1 MKLLAKVCSVIF
13 HPLFLL
19 NAGLF
24 AILRYHPYFLS
35 KFYDDQFY
43 TLSMF
48 IAVNTLVMP
57 LLSVYLLKRFK
68 FVDDFNISNPKQR
81 LMPYTIIAMLL
92 GFTTYQLW
100 KNEFYGLPL
109 VFLIATIVCVVFNI
123 LINIKFTISS
133 HAIGGGGV
141 VALFLHL
148 TLIEHLLV
156 FNVWLIGAIIASGLS
171 AWSRLYLNAHTEK
184 QVYTGFGLGV
194 VVVMGMLMVFA

>member
-1 MKLLAKVCSVIF
+1 MKRLANICSVIF

-109 VFLIATIVCVVFNI
+109 VFLIATILCVVANI

-133 HAIGGGGV
+133 HTIGGGGL

-148 TLIEHLLV
+148 TLIEHLSV
-156 FNVWLIGAIIASGLS
+156 FNVWLLGAILASGLS

-184 QVYTGFGLGV
+184 QVYTGFGVGV

>member
-1 MKLLAKVCSVIF
+1 MKLLANICSVIF

-109 VFLIATIVCVVFNI
+109 VFLIATILCVVANI

-133 HAIGGGGV
+133 HTIGGGGL

-148 TLIEHLLV
+148 TLIEHLSV
-156 FNVWLIGAIIASGLS
+156 FNVWLLGAILASGLS

-184 QVYTGFGLGV
+184 QVYTGFGVGV